1 MADIISKGTL
11 FPKELVPELIKMTK
25 GHSSLAR
32 LCASEPLP
40 FNGQTEF
47 TFALDKEVDVVAENG
62 AMSKGG
68 ATIAPVTIVPVKVEY
83 GTRISDEFLY
93 ANESVQLD
101 YMKAFSDGF
110 AAKIGKGLDLMALH
124 GWNPRT
130 MASSSVIGD
139 NHFDSKVDQS
149 VTIASNTA
157 DADIESA
164 IALVNGSEFDVTG
177 LLMAPD
183 FKASLAGMVDK
194 SGRKIYPELAW
205 GNAPGT
211 INGLTT
217 ETNLTVSANSST
229 DRALVG
235 DFHNY
240 FRWGIARDIALEI
253 IKYGN
258 PDNDTTLGDL
268 KGHGQIY
275 LRGTTYLGWGILA
288 PKAFAMIKSA

>member
-47 TFALDKEVDVVAENG
+47 TFSMDKEVDVVAENG

-101 YMKAFSDGF
+101 YMQAFSDGF

-139 NHFDSKVDQS
+139 NHFDGKVEQS
-149 VTIASNTA
+149 VTIASATA

-235 DFHNY
+235 DFRNY